1 MKRLRITWLT
11 GEMDEDGNLI
21 TRRQT
26 IVVSDEAD
34 VSSMQNAV
42 SSLSSLTTYTLSDAY
57 LITFEEV

>member
-11 GEMDEDGNLI
+11 GETDENGNPI

-26 IVVSDEAD
+26 IAVSDEAD
-34 VSSMQNAV
+34 VPNMQNAV
-42 SSLSSLTTYTLSDAY
+42 SSLSKLTTYTLSDAY